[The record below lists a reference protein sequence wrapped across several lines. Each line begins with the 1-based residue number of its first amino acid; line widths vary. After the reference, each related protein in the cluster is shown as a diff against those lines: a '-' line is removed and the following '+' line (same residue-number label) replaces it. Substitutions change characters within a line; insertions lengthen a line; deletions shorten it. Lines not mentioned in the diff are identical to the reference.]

1 MVCGEAEMNA
11 PLVMGGNELFVSRV
25 SPLQALYY
33 TKENL
38 PADDALHLGEAVS
51 ASVSEF
57 SQTVRGGIDETF
69 RERPLNDPDKHDD
82 QPKFFPE
89 EQPEIEPIYQ

>member
-1 MVCGEAEMNA
+1 MNA